1 MATTCAFGQIK
12 DLRLTSLC
20 MGDVQII
27 NKYGDIT
34 GRNVAS
40 NGNITAKHNLIVS
53 GNATIGGNVVVSS
66 DLEVCGNLIY
76 SHDPII
82 ENNTKTIRHIDN
94 LFVVAPNES
103 TIIQWTDT
111 EYDSNAHWDGNST
124 INVTES
130 GVYHIE
136 ATVDWS
142 EGAAQ
147 VSTRNMY
154 TLING
159 NIKGSA
165 SITQCIG
172 DSPIIQNCSCD
183 ISLNKGDKV
192 QLQVYHDDSQ
202 PIDVGY
208 LGLLNLSVRYLHRP
222 VSYKPL
228 CFVNLNLSDLAIHK
242 RQTRVRKQ
250 LHKSFGRMG

>member
-27 NKYGDIT
+27 NKTGEIT
-34 GRNVAS
+34 GKNITS
-40 NGNITAKHNLIVS
+40 NGNITSKHNLIVS
-53 GNATIGGNVVVSS
+53 GNATIGGNVVISS
-66 DLEVCGNLIY
+66 DLEVCGNLVY
-76 SHDPII
+76 AHDPVS

-94 LFVVAPNES
+94 LFVVTPSEP
-103 TIIQWTDT
+103 TIMQWTDT
-111 EYDSNAHWDGNST
+111 EYDYNAHWDGNSI
-124 INVTES
+124 INITES

-136 ATVDWS
+136 ATIDWS
-142 EGAAQ
+142 EGASQ
-147 VSTRNMY
+147 VSTRNMF
-154 TLING
+154 TVING

-165 SITQCIG
+165 AITQCIG

-183 ISLNKGDKV
+183 ISLYKGDKV

-202 PIDVGY
+202 PINIGY
-208 LGLLNLSVRYLHRP
+208 LGLANLSVRYVHKLIT
-222 VSYKPL
+222 SKPL

-250 LHKSFGRMG
+250 LHKPFGRMG